1 MSSLIHFTPKNARRA
16 TTACRAT
23 TARCATIARRA
34 TTVCVARTCLCGSHY
49 LSLINR
55 IQ

>member
-23 TARCATIARRA
+23 IARRA
-34 TTVCVARTCLCGSHY
+34 TPARAARTCPCGSLY

-55 IQ
+55 I